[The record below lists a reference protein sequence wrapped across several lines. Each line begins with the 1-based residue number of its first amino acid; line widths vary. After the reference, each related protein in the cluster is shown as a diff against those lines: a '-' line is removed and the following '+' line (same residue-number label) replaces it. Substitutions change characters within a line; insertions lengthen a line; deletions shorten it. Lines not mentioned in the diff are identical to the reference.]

1 MSKIDIETYFKERFE
16 PKYEFFEFQAR
27 RHRRYYLRIRMAEI
41 VFAALIPLKVAFI
54 PHETILFKVL
64 VGGFAVLVT
73 ILSGM
78 LLLNRYQ
85 EKWIT
90 FRATA
95 DALQREKYLFLTRR
109 GEYHHRNA
117 EGIFVE
123 QVEAIL
129 NNEEKQWQGLVL
141 SEGGLAAH
149 QESD

>member
-1 MSKIDIETYFKERFE
+1 MSKIDIDTYMKERFE
-16 PKYEFFEFQAR
+16 PKHEFFEFQAR
-27 RHRRYYLRIRMAEI
+27 RQRRYYLRIRTAEI
-41 VFAALIPLKVAFI
+41 IFAALIPLKVAFI
-54 PHETILFKVL
+54 PHETILFKIL

-109 GEYHHRNA
+109 GEYHQRNA
-117 EGIFVE
+117 
-123 QVEAIL
+123 
-129 NNEEKQWQGLVL
+129 
-141 SEGGLAAH
+141 
-149 QESD
+149 

>member
-1 MSKIDIETYFKERFE
+1 MSRIDTPTYLKERFE
-16 PKYEFFEFQAR
+16 PKYEFFETQAK
-27 RHRRYYLRIRMAEI
+27 RHRRLYLRIRLAEI

-73 ILSGM
+73 IMGGL

-95 DALQREKYLFLTRR
+95 DAMQREKYLFMARR
-109 GEYHHRNA
+109 GIYKNEEA
-117 EGIFVE
+117 EGMFVE
-123 QVEAIL
+123 RVEEIFSK
-129 NNEEKQWQGLVL
+129 EEHQWQGLVL
-141 SEGGLAAH
+141 NTEGPGVA
-149 QESD
+149 DD